1 MKENKEMSE
10 GKESAQRYGAR
21 RYVSIVATAATAW
34 AVMVAGE
41 SRAAQDSAGFAFRD
55 EPGKHLDVLLDGK
68 TAGRYMYAYDPSS
81 SPTSLT
87 STNKTYLHVFDTQG
101 KAPISNGPF
110 GSFAHHRGIMIGWT
124 KLTHKG
130 KLYNFWGMYDNAQI
144 HSKFSVRDA
153 DAEHATFTS
162 LLDWITK
169 NGNTVISEERTMTFR
184 RAAAPAY
191 LIIDF
196 TSKLTACSGDVE
208 LNGDP
213 EHGGVQFRAAD
224 GIDLAK
230 TVYVY
235 PGENTNPR
243 QSVDPSWVGM
253 TFSLNGKVYSSVE
266 MNHSGNPQ
274 GSKISAYRNYGRFGY
289 FPKPTTIKS
298 GESLVLRYRFL
309 VAEGEMPAAGTIQQ
323 TYNAFTGRSDPVPP
337 VTVRPAEQPAPPKAK
352 TAGKDKTSK

>member
-1 MKENKEMSE
+1 MKGKREMSA
-10 GKESAQRYGAR
+10 GKGRAQGYGAR
-21 RYVSIVATAATAW
+21 RCVSIMAAAATAW
-34 AVMVAGE
+34 AVMAAGE

-68 TAGRYMYAYDPSS
+68 IAGRYMYAYDPSS
-81 SPTSLT
+81 SSKDLA
-87 STNKTYLHVFDTQG
+87 STNKTYLHVFDAQG
-101 KAPISNGPF
+101 RAPISNGPF
-110 GSFAHHRGIMIGWT
+110 GEHAHHRGIMIGWT
-124 KLTHKG
+124 KLTHNG

-162 LLDWITK
+162 LVDWITK

-213 EHGGVQFRAAD
+213 EHAGVQFRAAD

-235 PGENTNPR
+235 PGENADPR
-243 QSVDPSWVGM
+243 QLVDPSWVGE

-266 MNHSGNPQ
+266 MNHPGNPQ

-298 GESLVLRYRFL
+298 GESLVFRYRFL

-323 TYNAFTGRSDPVPP
+323 VCNAFTGRSDPVQP
-337 VTVRPAEQPAPPKAK
+337 VTVRPAEQSAPPKAK
-352 TAGKDKTSK
+352 NAGKAKASK